1 MMDTLCCLSIIYC
14 VDMKLDRLVRF
25 KYTKTNLLV
34 WQTVVA
40 VVAVVDFADYDK
52 VAL

>member
-1 MMDTLCCLSIIYC
+1 
-14 VDMKLDRLVRF
+14 MKLDRLVRF